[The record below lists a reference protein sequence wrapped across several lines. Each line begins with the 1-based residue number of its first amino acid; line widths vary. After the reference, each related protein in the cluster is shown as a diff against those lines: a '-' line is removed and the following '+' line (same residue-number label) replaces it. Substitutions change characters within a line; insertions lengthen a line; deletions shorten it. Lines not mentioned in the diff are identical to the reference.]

1 VITGLHD
8 RSEVLLDD
16 LCRQLGGFDC
26 RIFDPYFFYSE
37 CADRGWLRRVEY
49 IDQRGQVGVHFYYPE
64 GGDIEEIRQR
74 LIKSILQMAA
84 QEPKLWRHGRA
95 VIWEDDRPRLVV
107 RNPEYVKKGEKN
119 LLTNKGVDRF

>member
-1 VITGLHD
+1 MLPGRFLVAFWPGVITGLHD

-49 IDQRGQVGVHFYYPE
+49 
-64 GGDIEEIRQR
+64 
-74 LIKSILQMAA
+74 
-84 QEPKLWRHGRA
+84 
-95 VIWEDDRPRLVV
+95 
-107 RNPEYVKKGEKN
+107 
-119 LLTNKGVDRF
+119 